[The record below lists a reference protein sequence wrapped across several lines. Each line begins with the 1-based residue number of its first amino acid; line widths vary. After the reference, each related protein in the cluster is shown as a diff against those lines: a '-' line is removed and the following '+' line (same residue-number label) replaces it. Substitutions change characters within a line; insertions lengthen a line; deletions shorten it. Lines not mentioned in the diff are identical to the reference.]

1 MAQLKILVVEDEFLI
16 AIDLEQIL
24 MDAGHDVCGIA
35 STATDALRLADAT
48 QPQLAFLDV
57 ELLDG
62 RTGFDIARHFTRAGM
77 PLFVFITSHESELP
91 VALQLGAGMIRKPYN
106 PCDVVSTA
114 AYFAQGILTPP
125 PTLTPP
131 PALRLSPALHRRFET
146 PQ

>member
-35 STATDALRLADAT
+35 S
-48 QPQLAFLDV
+48 
-57 ELLDG
+57 
-62 RTGFDIARHFTRAGM
+62 RHFTRAGM
-77 PLFVFITSHESELP
+77 PLFVFITSHEFRAAGR
-91 VALQLGAGMIRKPYN
+91 VAVGRGHDRKPYN

-146 PQ
+146 SPWGSAHANAPTNKARSIAPGLVRKIH